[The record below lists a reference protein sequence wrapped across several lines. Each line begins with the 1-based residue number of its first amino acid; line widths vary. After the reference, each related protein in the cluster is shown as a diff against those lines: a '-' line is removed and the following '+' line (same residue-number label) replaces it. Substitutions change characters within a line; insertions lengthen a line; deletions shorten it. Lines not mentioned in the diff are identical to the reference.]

1 MSGTVAA
8 IWHLALRSN
17 LFYGNFIFMLLFL
30 SLSGLTIAYSNSLLQ
45 GHSSTE
51 PGIIIKFDIF
61 VLIYS
66 VPQTSDRKKK
76 SKIY

>member
-1 MSGTVAA
+1 
-8 IWHLALRSN
+8 
-17 LFYGNFIFMLLFL
+17 MLLFL

-45 GHSSTE
+45 GHSSSE
-51 PGIIIKFDIF
+51 PGITIKFDIF